1 MSRTPQRFDVDIG
14 LRRLKDYHSYCEQ
27 TLAIQ
32 AGEQPWKVRGFGY
45 RKNRSLQKMV
55 RQWNEFCAGQAC
67 SCFRVPESW

>member
-1 MSRTPQRFDVDIG
+1 MSRTPRRFDIDIG
-14 LRRLKDYHSYCEQ
+14 LRSFKDYYGYCEQ

-32 AGEQPWKVRGFGY
+32 AGEQPWKVRGFGH

-55 RQWNEFCAGQAC
+55 WQWNEFCAGQAC